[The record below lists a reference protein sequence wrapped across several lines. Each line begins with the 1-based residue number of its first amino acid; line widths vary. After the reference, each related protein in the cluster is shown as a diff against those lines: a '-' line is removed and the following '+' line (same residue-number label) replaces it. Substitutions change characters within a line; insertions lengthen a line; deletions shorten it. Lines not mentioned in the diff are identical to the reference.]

1 MCIVY
6 SVWCGCG
13 PLASAVSAMRSI
25 CLWVMECTHTGVWRR
40 HTTMANILP
49 DNNDAKARLTPTLL
63 VQLSSSLSTLS
74 LVFDDVTTQ
83 YAFAHHAV
91 CHHYRTNSNANLV
104 VCHQRFIC
112 TTNVYAKQ
120 PHVVIVMCKRA
131 KLSIFHFIWM
141 LLFIKW
147 NWQQLKNVACRVY
160 SCQRLWS
167 CVTQRANNRHINSI
181 MFICCGSRIDNKTNR
196 IGEFILLL
204 KWVVKRWASHRRRL
218 VISRPT
224 RYAQYGAA
232 LLPCSHTNLAR
243 RLWQMMDGDNR
254 RTTDSIPRLASYRSR
269 VRWLLYRRAEN
280 RLPIKKGN
288 SAICPAI
295 GRNSCTE
302 INRAEIKINRTVLAW
317 IMGIIAR
324 QLSW

>member
-1 MCIVY
+1 MLVGDGVY
-6 SVWCGCG
+6 SHRRLEATHDNGKH
-13 PLASAVSAMRSI
+13 SARQQWRQSQ
-25 CLWVMECTHTGVWRR
+25 THTDTFGTVVVVVVDVVVGIWR
-40 HTTMANILP
+40 
-49 DNNDAKARLTPTLL
+49 
-63 VQLSSSLSTLS
+63 
-74 LVFDDVTTQ
+74 
-83 YAFAHHAV
+83 
-91 CHHYRTNSNANLV
+91 CHHTIRICTSCSLPPLSNQLKCEFGSF

>member
-104 VCHQRFIC
+104 LLYVTKDSSAPQMYTYTPNSHTLLLSCAKEQNCLYFISFEC
-112 TTNVYAKQ
+112 YYLLNETDSNWK
-120 PHVVIVMCKRA
+120 
-131 KLSIFHFIWM
+131 M
-141 LLFIKW
+141 LLVVYIHVSVSG
-147 NWQQLKNVACRVY
+147 VA
-160 SCQRLWS
+160 
-167 CVTQRANNRHINSI
+167 
-181 MFICCGSRIDNKTNR
+181 
-196 IGEFILLL
+196 
-204 KWVVKRWASHRRRL
+204 
-218 VISRPT
+218 
-224 RYAQYGAA
+224 
-232 LLPCSHTNLAR
+232 
-243 RLWQMMDGDNR
+243 
-254 RTTDSIPRLASYRSR
+254 
-269 VRWLLYRRAEN
+269 
-280 RLPIKKGN
+280 
-288 SAICPAI
+288 
-295 GRNSCTE
+295 
-302 INRAEIKINRTVLAW
+302 
-317 IMGIIAR
+317 
-324 QLSW
+324 